1 MAPQE
6 PIIDVKDAV
15 KHAMAYF
22 QDLMQSKI
30 SDIWLEEV
38 ELLADEKWWAITLS
52 ALAPGRKDANNG
64 LAEILVGPER
74 LFRTFRVDSHTG
86 QVRSMKIRTLQ
97 SQ

>member
-1 MAPQE
+1 ME
-6 PIIDVKDAV
+6 PEQQIIDVKDAV
-15 KHAMAYF
+15 KRAIAYF

-38 ELLADEKWWAITLS
+38 ELLADEKWWRITLS
-52 ALAPGRKDANNG
+52 ALAPARKEANNT
-64 LAEILVGPER
+64 LSEILAKSER
-74 LFRTFRVDSHTG
+74 LYRTFMVDSHTG